1 MDLDISLLSP
11 VPCLLIRLGNRLVGW
26 NCLWTLT
33 VVAVVV
39 GYSGDCTIGMH
50 LVNGSFS
57 GHKKISEINIVLY
70 AEPENTIRQEIMN
83 LVMHCFWSS
92 STSSPPPSPP
102 PLLLNIQFNVA
113 FPFLALLNNARWS
126 ENNGVPKVLSNIK
139 KTKHCEER
147 NHKEKKKRKKKNQI
161 AIRLNIFANNSNIYI
176 TLSTI
181 HCL

>member
-11 VPCLLIRLGNRLVGW
+11 VPCLLIRLGNRLGCCRVELSL
-26 NCLWTLT
+26 NLNRCCC
-33 VVAVVV
+33 
-39 GYSGDCTIGMH
+39 GDCTIGMH

-102 PLLLNIQFNVA
+102 LLLNIQFNVA
-113 FPFLALLNNARWS
+113 FPFLALLMQD
-126 ENNGVPKVLSNIK
+126 GVRTMEYQKCYRILKKQSIVKNVITRRRRRIK
-139 KTKHCEER
+139 SR
-147 NHKEKKKRKKKNQI
+147 
-161 AIRLNIFANNSNIYI
+161 
-176 TLSTI
+176 
-181 HCL
+181 